1 MEFFK
6 CQMCGGEL
14 IITEGTD
21 IAKCSCCGSKQIV
34 PALTERLAQDSTTE
48 ESQKGVKKL
57 ISQLKSKTKK
67 EKKEKQPKKEKKA
80 KKEKKPKK
88 EKPLSEKKQ
97 AKLAKKQAKL
107 QAKEDKKRAKAEAKG
122 KTYVPKAKSSKKKA
136 IIIVAIILAA
146 IIICAAITIIVVPM
160 IIYNQAMD
168 LYNQGNYI
176 DAGLSFHTLSKLNYK
191 DSAQY
196 LSLCEIYGNVT
207 FK

>member
-6 CQMCGGEL
+6 CKMCGGEL
-14 IITEGTD
+14 DIVNGTD
-21 IAKCSCCGSKQIV
+21 IAKCSCCGSKQTV
-34 PALTERLAQDSTTE
+34 PALTERLAQEPAKDDSP
-48 ESQKGVKKL
+48 KGVKKL
-57 ISQLKSKTKK
+57 ISQLKSKAK
-67 EKKEKQPKKEKKA
+67 KKEKKA
-80 KKEKKPKK
+80 KK

-122 KTYVPKAKSSKKKA
+122 KVYTPKKKSSKKKA

-146 IIICAAITIIVVPM
+146 IIICAAIAIIVVPM
-160 IIYNQAMD
+160 IIYNQAID
-168 LYNQGNYI
+168 LFNQGNYI

-196 LSLCEIYGNVT
+196 LDLCSLYGNVT

>member
-6 CQMCGGEL
+6 CKMCGGEL

-21 IAKCSCCGSKQIV
+21 IAKCSCCGSKQTV

-57 ISQLKSKTKK
+57 VSQLKSKTKK

-80 KKEKKPKK
+80 KK

-122 KTYVPKAKSSKKKA
+122 KVYTPKKKSSKKKA

-146 IIICAAITIIVVPM
+146 IIICAAIAIIVVPM

-168 LYNQGNYI
+168 LYNQSNYI
-176 DAGLSFHTLSKLNYK
+176 EAGKSFHFLSTYFKYK

>member
-6 CQMCGGEL
+6 CKMCGGEL
-14 IITEGTD
+14 DIVNGTD
-21 IAKCSCCGSKQIV
+21 IAKCSCCGSKQTV

-57 ISQLKSKTKK
+57 VSQLKSKTKK
-67 EKKEKQPKKEKKA
+67 EKKEKQPKKEM
-80 KKEKKPKK
+80 
-88 EKPLSEKKQ
+88 SEKKQ

-122 KTYVPKAKSSKKKA
+122 KVYTPKKKSSKKKA

-146 IIICAAITIIVVPM
+146 IIICAAIAIIVVPM
-160 IIYNQAMD
+160 IIYNQAID
-168 LYNQGNYI
+168 LFNQGNYI

-196 LSLCEIYGNVT
+196 LDLCSLYGNVT